1 MFHNESFYVISFW
14 FIILTFQEDEG
25 KLVKATLNESTQ
37 VLVRPYCFS
46 FWFYISSSNL
56 FSIMTE
62 HCNVLTLF

>member
-37 VLVRPYCFS
+37 VLVRPY
-46 FWFYISSSNL
+46 ILL
-56 FSIMTE
+56 FFL
-62 HCNVLTLF
+62 VLYFIL